1 MSGTKGLHADA
12 VIEKLNLKVATDNPV
27 NERIPPRPSKVLLDI
42 IVMTFRIPFA
52 AILLLVVP
60 RIWEVS
66 RSTAA
71 EPASLPAVS
80 KFDSSIAPEVQ
91 QAWAR
96 FLNKNVEATNGIGMK
111 FRLIPPGE
119 FQMGS
124 PETEGNR
131 EKDEKQHLVRIT
143 RPFYLA
149 KFEVTR
155 GEFRRFV
162 AAAKYKTEAERN
174 RKGGG
179 GYTHDQKAPFA
190 QRSEFTWLKT
200 GYDQADDHPVVNVSW
215 NDAKAFCD
223 WLGQQD
229 GNVYRLPTEAE
240 WEYACRA
247 GTTTRWHG
255 GETEKDLSLVGNIA
269 DQSLKASY
277 PDVSWARAWDDHA
290 PFTAPIGR
298 FRANAFGL
306 HDMHGNVYEWC
317 QDRYDAKYYET
328 APVEDPPGPADGKNR
343 VLRGGT
349 WFFDPY
355 FARSANRNSIPQD
368 DCGFNIGFRVVIE
381 VEKKK

>member
-1 MSGTKGLHADA
+1 M
-12 VIEKLNLKVATDNPV
+12 NLRIPVAT
-27 NERIPPRPSKVLLDI
+27 
-42 IVMTFRIPFA
+42 
-52 AILLLVVP
+52 LLLSITTVLSAGA
-60 RIWEVS
+60 RC
-66 RSTAA
+66 AA
-71 EPASLPAVS
+71 AGPTSPPAIS
-80 KFDSSIAPEVQ
+80 KIDSKTAPEDQ
-91 QAWAR
+91 QAWAA
-96 FLNKNVEATNGIGMK
+96 FLKKEVEATNGIGMK

-131 EKDEKQHLVRIT
+131 EEDEKQHFVRIT

-162 AAAKYKTEAERN
+162 TAAKYKTEAERN
-174 RKGGG
+174 KAGGG

-190 QRSEFTWLKT
+190 QSPEFNWLKT
-200 GYDQADDHPVVNVSW
+200 GFDQEDDHPVVNVSW

-223 WLGQQD
+223 WLSNQD
-229 GNVYRLPTEAE
+229 GKTYRLPTEAE

-247 GTTTRWHG
+247 GTTTRWHSG
-255 GETEKDLSLVGNIA
+255 DTEKDLSLVGNIA

-277 PDVSWARAWDDHA
+277 PDVGWARAWDDHA
-290 PFTAPIGR
+290 PFTAPAGR

-317 QDRYDAKYYET
+317 QDRYDAKYYE
-328 APVEDPPGPADGKNR
+328 ASPEQDPPGPAEGNNR

-349 WFFDPY
+349 WFFDPF

-368 DCGFNIGFRVVIE
+368 DCGFNIGFRVVME